1 MQPHFSF
8 IFFNY
13 LSFSKLE
20 VVKRGVQNG
29 PFIVGFSGPIWNNS
43 SESFPHNSLIMSVNE
58 LAFHQG
64 FNEIL

>member
-1 MQPHFSF
+1 MGS
-8 IFFNY
+8 
-13 LSFSKLE
+13 
-20 VVKRGVQNG
+20 
-29 PFIVGFSGPIWNNS
+29 FIVGFSGPIWNNS